1 MRDLKAAKA
10 EKSAVDEE
18 VTKLLTLKRQLTLAQ
33 GQDPNAKPGKGGKA
47 SGKKKK
53 VRTCGELGF
62 QKITL
67 ETSRQSLC
75 SKWSKI

>member
-18 VTKLLTLKRQLTLAQ
+18 VAKLLTLKRQLTLAQ

-47 SGKKKK
+47 SGQASGKKKK

-62 QKITL
+62 QKISL
-67 ETSRQSLC
+67 ETSGQSLC
-75 SKWSKI
+75 S